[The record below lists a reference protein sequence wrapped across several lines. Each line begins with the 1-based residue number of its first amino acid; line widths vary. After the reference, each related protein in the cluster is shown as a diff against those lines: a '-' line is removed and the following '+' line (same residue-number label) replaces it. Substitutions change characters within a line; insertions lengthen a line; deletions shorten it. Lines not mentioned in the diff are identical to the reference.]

1 MTLPPS
7 SPGSVPPVEPGP
19 AERALRVAWEQRVR
33 NPMELARAFAVPAY
47 RASKLADI
55 LVAEGW
61 MAPDT
66 FEVTQAGRRRLLAA
80 FPDLWPRLLRQGSL
94 PF

>member
-7 SPGSVPPVEPGP
+7 SLGPAPPVEPGP
-19 AERALRVAWEQRVR
+19 DERALRVVWEQRVQ
-33 NPMELARAFAVPAY
+33 NTTELARAFGVPAF
-47 RASKLADI
+47 RASKLADT

-61 MAPDT
+61 IAPDT

-80 FPDLWPRLLRQGSL
+80 FPELEPRLLRQGSL